1 MASYAN
7 FENPLKKYKNGV
19 NNLKIKP
26 KNYNKANENM
36 SKNAKVQ
43 GWHDK
48 QKSIKNASTR
58 LRMTWRVII

>member
-1 MASYAN
+1 LFIMP
-7 FENPLKKYKNGV
+7 PLDFCIFTHV
-19 NNLKIKP
+19 FIWH
-26 KNYNKANENM
+26 
-36 SKNAKVQ
+36 NAKVQ

>member
-1 MASYAN
+1 MPY
-7 FENPLKKYKNGV
+7 
-19 NNLKIKP
+19 
-26 KNYNKANENM
+26 ENM

-58 LRMTWRVII
+58 LRMTWRAII